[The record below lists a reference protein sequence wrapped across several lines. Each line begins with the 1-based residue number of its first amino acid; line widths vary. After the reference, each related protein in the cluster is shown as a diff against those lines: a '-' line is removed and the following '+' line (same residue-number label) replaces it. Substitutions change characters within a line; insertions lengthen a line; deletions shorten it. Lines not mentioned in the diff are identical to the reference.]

1 MLVISLPNPADMTQ
15 QEIYDKIAEIRTV
28 IDEMMTEYFA
38 LHCMAA
44 RFEGECLPDQIHM
57 TEFLTICAW
66 QTFNDAG
73 QRGGDVRV
81 LVRDGSIPLYV
92 ARGMISSAMEH
103 VNRVS
108 ACCCGEVD
116 EDGA

>member
-1 MLVISLPNPADMTQ
+1 MLVISLLNPSEMSQ
-15 QEIYDKIAEIRTV
+15 QEVYEKIAEIRSV

-66 QTFNDAG
+66 QTFNNLG

-81 LVRDGSIPLYV
+81 LLRDGSLPLYV
-92 ARGMISSAMEH
+92 ARGMISSAMEQ

-108 ACCCGEVD
+108 ACCCVEED
-116 EDGA
+116 EDGP